1 MIRRPP
7 RSTRTYTLF
16 PYTTLSDLARA
27 AAAAGPRDGARQRR
41 GGIRYRSGTPAQ
53 LAAHV
58 VRQAEPCRDSSELSG
73 RDVHSVASRARPEN
87 RRRGIGRRW
96 ATRFDPL
103 APISVRRW
111 PPLDLRS
118 PYPAEHVFSVLESF
132 RRCLPTGFLFR

>member
-58 VRQAEPCRDSSELSG
+58 VRQAEPCRDRSEEHTSELQSLM
-73 RDVHSVASRARPEN
+73 RISYAVFCLKKKNNKHTFVH
-87 RRRGIGRRW
+87 I
-96 ATRFDPL
+96 T
-103 APISVRRW
+103 
-111 PPLDLRS
+111 
-118 PYPAEHVFSVLESF
+118 
-132 RRCLPTGFLFR
+132 